1 MAIALHGRFSRVR
14 AKGGS
19 GATIVADSAWVARP
33 RRVTNGIT
41 HQVIHPAAFVVRGGS
56 LCLGF
61 AMNDVNEGPFHEGQ
75 PIWVIQGDGSQRAA
89 EYVGE
94 GELSAWFG
102 GSPTVIVVFPDDHSG
117 AAVEIDRVIPRHAPA

>member
-1 MAIALHGRFSRVR
+1 M
-14 AKGGS
+14 
-19 GATIVADSAWVARP
+19 
-33 RRVTNGIT
+33 
-41 HQVIHPAAFVVRGGS
+41 
-56 LCLGF
+56 LGL

-75 PIWVIQGDGSQRAA
+75 PVWVIQGDGSQRAA

-117 AAVEIDRVIPRHAPA
+117 ATVEIDRVIPRHAPA